1 MDIYIYYQCS
11 YEEMERIEKRFGF
24 PHCITLNGETCK
36 PVEVKPEDWALL
48 EETERR
54 GYIQIRRKPKLQRL

>member
-48 EETERR
+48 EETELR